1 MHLQTVGAA
10 ISLVMDDNYHRKLDS
25 STSLAIDDNST
36 TTTASSFFHEDL
48 DDIFSSL

>member
-10 ISLVMDDNYHRKLDS
+10 ISLVMEDIYHRKLDS

-36 TTTASSFFHEDL
+36 TTTAYSFHEDL